1 MRYMLDSNAV
11 RDFIKEHPAL
21 VTRVTA
27 ASMAALCISAITEAE
42 LLVRLAKRPAAKRLP
57 LAVRE
62 FLNLETAVECARVCR
77 DGRARQGETTQ
88 PGASSAVQS
97 GA

>member
-27 ASMAALCISAITEAE
+27 ASMAALCISA
-42 LLVRLAKRPAAKRLP
+42 
-57 LAVRE
+57 
-62 FLNLETAVECARVCR
+62 NH
-77 DGRARQGETTQ
+77 
-88 PGASSAVQS
+88 
-97 GA
+97 